1 MKPDTLPRVKTFGDQ
16 KRRLAV
22 LGAPSNLGLKPY
34 DEDGRPRRVN
44 EAPMA
49 YRDLGLI
56 DRLDALDLGDVEAPP
71 YRDFKRPAGV
81 PRNEEEIATY
91 SRALAGRVSA
101 AVADGYFTIVLGGDC
116 SILLGT
122 LLGLR
127 PHGPCGL
134 AFVDGHFDFA
144 DPSTSGT
151 GGVAG
156 MDLALAVGRGGRLAR
171 LDGPEPLV
179 REGDVASIGRRDPE
193 EPQSGPYSLRETE
206 ILDLPYETI
215 HERGVDWAAAA
226 TLERLARPDLKG
238 FWIHVDADVLDSAI
252 LPAVDSPEPGGFGID
267 ELADFLTPLVQHPHA
282 LGLQVTIYDPG
293 LDPDRTCAAR
303 MVDLFEKVFQKTDV
317 TP

>member
-1 MKPDTLPRVKTFGDQ
+1 MKTSA
-16 KRRLAV
+16 RLAV

-34 DEDGRPRRVN
+34 DEDGRPRRVS
-44 EAPMA
+44 EAPRV
-49 YRDLGLI
+49 YRELGLI
-56 DRLDALDLGDVEAPP
+56 EHLGAVDLGDVEAPP
-71 YRDFKRPAGV
+71 YHDFKRPAGR
-81 PRNEEEIATY
+81 PRNEEEIAAY
-91 SRALAGRVSA
+91 SRALAGRVSE

-127 PHGPCGL
+127 PHGRCGL

-151 GGVAG
+151 GGAAG

-179 REGDVASIGRRDPE
+179 REEDVASIGRRDPE
-193 EPQSGPYSLRETE
+193 EPQTGPYSLSATE

-215 HERGVDWAAAA
+215 RERDTDWAAAA
-226 TLERLARPDLKG
+226 ALERLARPDLKG

-267 ELADFLTPLVQHPHA
+267 ELAGLLAPLVEHPHA

-293 LDPDRTCAAR
+293 LDPDRACGAR
-303 MVDLFEKVFQKTDV
+303 MIDLFGKLPFR
-317 TP
+317 